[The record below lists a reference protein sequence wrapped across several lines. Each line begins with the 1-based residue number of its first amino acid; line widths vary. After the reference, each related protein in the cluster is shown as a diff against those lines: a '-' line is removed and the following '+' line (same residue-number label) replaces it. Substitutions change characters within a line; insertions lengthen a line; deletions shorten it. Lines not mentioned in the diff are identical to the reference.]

1 MQDYLKRYFWVF
13 GGLVVMVC
21 AILGAKAANHYIEA
35 KFLGESTKAKKTS
48 RALPTKAKSDKKTSK
63 KGEPLATRNMFCA
76 ECLPPEPDEDDVV
89 DGDTVPLTKLPLQLV
104 ATNVSTKD
112 EYSFATIRNTD
123 TERQG
128 AYWIGDVVP
137 DAGPIEAIRG
147 KHVDFRNN
155 KRLERVSLLSKE
167 PPKKKT
173 TTSKKKSGKKDELG
187 AKLDAGI
194 KKISDNE
201 YEIDRSLVDELL
213 ENPMAVAKGA
223 RIVPSVKN
231 GKANGFKL
239 YAIRP
244 SSVYAKLGMKNGD
257 TIHAVNGFDLTTP
270 DKALEVYSKVKESNN
285 LEINVTRRGKSVS
298 IKYGIR

>member
-1 MQDYLKRYFWVF
+1 MQQYLKRYFWVF

-21 AILGAKAANHYIEA
+21 AILGAKAVNHYIEA
-35 KFLGESTKAKKTS
+35 KFLSDSK
-48 RALPTKAKSDKKTSK
+48 KAKSSKRAQPKKASTEKKASK
-63 KGEPLATRNMFCA
+63 KGEPLASRNMFCA
-76 ECLPPEPDEDDVV
+76 ECLPPEPDEDEVV

-104 ATNVSTKD
+104 ATNVSSKD
-112 EYSFATIRNTD
+112 QYSFATIRNTE

-155 KRLERVSLLSKE
+155 KRLERVSLLSKDA
-167 PPKKKT
+167 PQPKRTVAKKR
-173 TTSKKKSGKKDELG
+173 SGKTDELS

-194 KKISDNE
+194 KKLGDNE

-213 ENPMAVAKGA
+213 ENPMSVAKGA

-257 TIHAVNGFDLTTP
+257 TIHAVNGFELTTP